1 MLSRIKSSWWLKKTL
16 GQRAEII
23 AGLDFARTNILLL
36 YIRDGFMSNVTFCSM
51 FVEVVAESRL
61 VGK

>member
-1 MLSRIKSSWWLKKTL
+1 MFAIQDKKRQVKS
-16 GQRAEII
+16 EPI
-23 AGLDFARTNILLL
+23 AGLDFARTNII